1 MIERQMKYIKLEEL
15 RITDMVLK
23 YYKSSHLTT

>member
-15 RITDMVLK
+15 RITDTVLK
-23 YYKSSHLTT
+23 YYKIGHLTT